1 MGYPTS
7 IVTYSPRKILTFPVV
22 AVAVFG
28 YFVVVVVVVVLFLW
42 CGYRYTQ
49 ARNAFLSFY
58 LRNALI
64 DCLGPLVTMTIPGTL
79 FNSLIRG

>member
-7 IVTYSPRKILTFPVV
+7 IVTYSPRKILTFPVA

-28 YFVVVVVVVVLFLW
+28 YFVVVVVVVLFLW
-42 CGYRYTQ
+42 SGYRYTQ
-49 ARNAFLSFY
+49 ARDAFLSFY

-64 DCLGPLVTMTIPGTL
+64 DCLGPLATMTIPETL
-79 FNSLIRG
+79 INSLIRG